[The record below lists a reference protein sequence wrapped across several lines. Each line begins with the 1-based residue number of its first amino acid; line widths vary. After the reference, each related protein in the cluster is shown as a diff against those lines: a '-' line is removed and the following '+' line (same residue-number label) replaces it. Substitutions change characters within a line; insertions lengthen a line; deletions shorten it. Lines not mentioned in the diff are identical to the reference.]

1 MVLPLAAAAL
11 PLAGSVLG
19 GVQGYQ
25 QSGGDVGAALLGAG
39 IGAAG
44 GYYLPAGVRMAGQA
58 LMGVPGVSSLMGKV
72 SPEQLQNIYKGSQAL
87 KMGGRSAINP
97 AVQARLG
104 SQLAKGAA
112 TAGAVTLGAAALPG
126 LAGGAA
132 NLLSAP
138 VRAVT
143 GGLGQ
148 AGQLGLGVAG
158 RRSYDPS
165 YQTLGA
171 AYGQTD
177 EFGNIRPYGSNITDI
192 YGVPGM
198 ARSAETIRQAEAQ
211 AEAQKRLGDVAF
223 QQLEAAEKTNFAR
236 QMAAAGIKQNILT
249 QAAMIQG
256 AQNAARDMGLE
267 TARGISQGMANRM
280 QYQ

>member
-11 PLAGSVLG
+11 PIAGSIFG

-25 QSGGDVGAALLGAG
+25 QSGGDVGTALLGAG
-39 IGAAG
+39 LGAAG
-44 GYYLPAGVRMAGQA
+44 GAFLPGGLRMAGSA
-58 LMGVPGVSSLMGKV
+58 LAANPAISGLLGRVDPKV
-72 SPEQLQNIYKGSQAL
+72 LQNIYKGTQAV
-87 KMGGRSAINP
+87 KMQGASVLNP
-97 AVQARLG
+97 AAQAALG
-104 SQLAKGAA
+104 SRAAKVALGAGA
-112 TAGAVTLGAAALPG
+112 LTAGSLALPG
-126 LAGGAA
+126 IAGGVA

-138 VRAVT
+138 VRAAT

-177 EFGNIRPYGSNITDI
+177 QFGNVTPYGSNLTDV
-192 YGVPGM
+192 YGIPGM
-198 ARSAETIRQAEAQ
+198 TRSAETIRQAEAQ

-236 QMAAAGIKQNILT
+236 QMAAAGMKQNILT